1 MTRPF
6 NGLNCTA
13 SLWGLN
19 FFDLGDFKMV
29 ENSVRTK
36 RDIIAQLSR
45 DFHVD
50 TSQARRMVQTVLNGI
65 VSATLDHG
73 RIEIRRFGT
82 FKVLHR
88 AARVARNPRTN
99 EELRLPPRYV
109 ITFEPS
115 DQLSAKVLKRYGVE
129 ELVGAGAGQKGQ
141 YDFSVEEVQQ
151 AQYSQTT

>member
-1 MTRPF
+1 M
-6 NGLNCTA
+6 A
-13 SLWGLN
+13 
-19 FFDLGDFKMV
+19 

-36 RDIIAQLSR
+36 RDIIAQLTR

-50 TSQARRMVQTVLNGI
+50 TSQARKMVQTVLNGI
-65 VSATLDHG
+65 VNATLDHG

-109 ITFEPS
+109 VTFEPS
-115 DQLSAKVLKRYGVE
+115 DQLSAKVLKKFGVE
-129 ELVGAGAGQKGQ
+129 ELVGVGADKKES
-141 YDFSVEEVQQ
+141 YDFSIGDIQQ
-151 AQYSQTT
+151 PEYSQTT